1 MKTAIIQSILH
12 FAVLFVFFLLAC
24 RQTKRMPVK
33 EMTLFILVVVLD
45 NIILM
50 KVPQP
55 PFMNGLSL
63 AWHSKILESILALA
77 FIFIYRKISFKE
89 YGFTTTM
96 EKGSLKPIIIVLIA
110 VTVLVNGVQY
120 LSKGFSGSDT
130 ETLLYQATMPG
141 IAQELIFRGVL
152 LGLLN
157 KAFGKTWKVFGANMG
172 WGVVI
177 TSVLYGL
184 IHGLFADTGF
194 DIQLDLTK
202 IVVTGLI
209 AFVLA
214 WTKERSGSL
223 IPAILGH
230 NLINFVGSF

>member
-1 MKTAIIQSILH
+1 
-12 FAVLFVFFLLAC
+12 
-24 RQTKRMPVK
+24 MPVK
-33 EMTLFILVVVLD
+33 EMALFILVVVLD

-50 KVPQP
+50 KAPQP
-55 PFMNGLSL
+55 AFMDGLSQPWI
-63 AWHSKILESILALA
+63 AKALEAILAIA

-89 YGFTTTM
+89 YGFTSTM

-120 LSKGFSGSDT
+120 LSKGFAGSDT

-157 KAFGKTWKVFGANMG
+157 KAFGKTWKVFGANIG
-172 WGVVI
+172 WGVII

-184 IHGLFADTGF
+184 IHGLFADTSF
-194 DIQLDLTK
+194 DIQVALTK
-202 IVVTGLI
+202 IIVTGLI
-209 AFVLA
+209 GFVLA
-214 WTKERSGSL
+214 WVKERSGSL
-223 IPAILGH
+223 VPAILGH
-230 NLINFVGSF
+230 NLLNFIGSL

>member
-1 MKTAIIQSILH
+1 
-12 FAVLFVFFLLAC
+12 
-24 RQTKRMPVK
+24 MPVK
-33 EMTLFILVVVLD
+33 EMALFILVVVLD

-50 KVPQP
+50 KAPQP
-55 PFMNGLSL
+55 AFMDGLSQP
-63 AWHSKILESILALA
+63 WISKILEAILAVA
-77 FIFIYRKISFKE
+77 FIFLYRKISFKE

-96 EKGSLKPIIIVLIA
+96 QKGSLKPIIIVLIA

-120 LSKGFSGSDT
+120 LSKGFAGSDT

-157 KAFGKTWKVFGANMG
+157 KAFGKTWKVFGANIG

-209 AFVLA
+209 GFVLA
-214 WTKERSGSL
+214 WAKERSGSL
-223 IPAILGH
+223 IPAIAGH
-230 NLINFVGSF
+230 NLINVVGSFITILR